1 MNLISKAVGSGL
13 FTGYIPFASGTFG
26 SLVAVAIYMIPGF
39 HRLEILVPAI
49 LIVSAWGIH
58 LGNLFEKEYGKDPA
72 QCTIDEVAGMWIS
85 LILVPKTFTN
95 ITIAFFVWRFF
106 DIVKPPPARQLEKLH
121 GGLGIMIDDI
131 VAAFYALAVIHLI
144 IFLIRYLG

>member
-1 MNLISKAVGSGL
+1 MNIITKTVGSGF

-26 SLVAVAIYMIPGF
+26 SLAALFIYMIPGF
-39 HRLEILVPAI
+39 ERLEILIPAI
-49 LIVSAWGIH
+49 LLVSFWGIY
-58 LGNLFEKEYGKDPA
+58 LGNIFEKEYGKDPA

-85 LILVPKTFTN
+85 LILVPKTFLN
-95 ITIAFFVWRFF
+95 IAIAFFVWRLF
-106 DIVKPPPARQLEKLH
+106 DIIKPPPARQLEKLQ

-144 IFLIRYLG
+144 VYLIRYF